1 MYVLLVDVGLDM
13 MIVAVTVDFGGV
25 LVVFTVDIAF
35 CVLVVGCMCLCLFS
49 LFRLMWLQFPVFGYV
64 WFVLLF
70 ACCWFWVYAGGLVSC
85 L

>member
-25 LVVFTVDIAF
+25 LVVFTVAIAF

-49 LFRLMWLQFPVFGYV
+49 LFRLMWLQFS
-64 WFVLLF
+64 
-70 ACCWFWVYAGGLVSC
+70 CFWVCLVCFVICLLLVLGLRWW
-85 L
+85 LG